1 MKKSKWMIGIC
12 AFLCIFSGCKVQ
24 YVPVEH
30 TEYVHTI
37 DSVYFRDTTIKYKV
51 EKEYVR
57 DYTGL
62 LDTLDLETSYA
73 SARAWLDTS
82 RAVLAGSIRN
92 KENVIN
98 IPVQVKEK
106 VTVRDSIVYKDV
118 PVPVEVV
125 KTVHP
130 KYEWALWVWGI
141 VALLLLGFLLYR
153 KIMPIFVGRRLL

>member
-1 MKKSKWMIGIC
+1 MLS
-12 AFLCIFSGCKVQ
+12 CKVQ
-24 YVPVEH
+24 YVPVKE
-30 TEYVHTI
+30 TEYVTVR
-37 DSVYFRDTTIKYKV
+37 DSVYFRDTTIQYKI

-62 LDTLDLETSYA
+62 LDTLEMETSYA
-73 SARAWLDTS
+73 SARAWVDTS

-106 VTVRDSIVYKDV
+106 VTVMDSIVYRDV

-125 KTVHP
+125 RTVHP
-130 KYEWALWVWGI
+130 KYEWALWSWGI
-141 VALLLLGFLLYR
+141 AALLGFALLAYC
-153 KIMPIFVGRRLL
+153 KIRRI

>member
-1 MKKSKWMIGIC
+1 MQIYKKISVLLL
-12 AFLCIFSGCKVQ
+12 FLVMLNSCKIIK
-24 YVPVEH
+24 YVPVKE

-73 SARAWLDTS
+73 SARAWVDTS

-92 KENVIN
+92 KENVID
-98 IPVQVKEK
+98 IPVSVKEK

-125 KTVHP
+125 RTVHP
-130 KYEWALWVWGI
+130 KYEGWLCGYV
-141 VALLLLGFLLYR
+141 VLTLLAFFAFLFW
-153 KIMPIFVGRRLL
+153 KFKK

>member
-1 MKKSKWMIGIC
+1 MRGRH
-12 AFLCIFSGCKVQ
+12 LIFILLGLLVLSCKVQ
-24 YVPVEH
+24 YVPVKE

-73 SARAWLDTS
+73 SARAWVDTS

-92 KENVIN
+92 KENVID
-98 IPVQVKEK
+98 IPLSVKEK

-125 KTVHP
+125 RTVHP
-130 KYEWALWVWGI
+130 KYEGWLWGYV
-141 VALLLLGFLLYR
+141 VLTLLAFFAFLFW
-153 KIMPIFVGRRLL
+153 KFKK

>member
-1 MKKSKWMIGIC
+1 MRGRH
-12 AFLCIFSGCKVQ
+12 LIFILLGLLVLSCKVQ
-24 YVPVEH
+24 YVPVKE
-30 TEYVHTI
+30 TEYVKVR
-37 DSVYFRDTTIKYKV
+37 DSVYFRDTTIQYKV

-82 RAVLAGSIRN
+82 RAMLSGEIRN
-92 KENVIN
+92 KENVID
-98 IPVQVKEK
+98 IPVSVKEK

-125 KTVHP
+125 RTVHP
-130 KYEWALWVWGI
+130 KYEGWLWGYV
-141 VALLLLGFLLYR
+141 VVTLLAFFAFLFW
-153 KIMPIFVGRRLL
+153 KFKK

>member
-1 MKKSKWMIGIC
+1 MLS
-12 AFLCIFSGCKVQ
+12 CKVQ
-24 YVPVEH
+24 YVPVKE
-30 TEYVHTI
+30 TEYVTVR
-37 DSVYFRDTTIKYKV
+37 DSVYFRDTTIQYKI

-62 LDTLDLETSYA
+62 LDTLEMETSYA
-73 SARAWLDTS
+73 SARAWVDTS

-106 VTVRDSIVYKDV
+106 VTVMDSIVYRDV

-125 KTVHP
+125 RTVHP
-130 KYEWALWVWGI
+130 KYEWALWTWGI
-141 VALLLLGFLLYR
+141 AALLGFALLAYC
-153 KIMPIFVGRRLL
+153 KIRRI

>member
-1 MKKSKWMIGIC
+1 MRGRH
-12 AFLCIFSGCKVQ
+12 LIFILLGLLVLSCKVQ
-24 YVPVEH
+24 YVPVKE

-37 DSVYFRDTTIKYKV
+37 DSVYFRDTTIQYKI

-62 LDTLDLETSYA
+62 MDTLDLETSYA

-92 KENVIN
+92 KENVID
-98 IPVQVKEK
+98 IPVSVKEK

-125 KTVHP
+125 RTVHP
-130 KYEWALWVWGI
+130 KYEWILWTWGI
-141 VALLLLGFLLYR
+141 VALLGFALLAYC
-153 KIMPIFVGRRLL
+153 KIKKV

>member
-1 MKKSKWMIGIC
+1 MHGRHLILALLG
-12 AFLCIFSGCKVQ
+12 LLVFSCKVQ
-24 YVPVEH
+24 YVPVKE
-30 TEYVHTI
+30 TEYVTVR
-37 DSVYFRDTTIKYKV
+37 DSVYFRDTTIQYQV

-92 KENVIN
+92 KENVID
-98 IPVQVKEK
+98 IPVSVKEK
-106 VTVRDSIVYKDV
+106 VTVRDSIVYRDV

-130 KYEWALWVWGI
+130 KYEWILWTWGI
-141 VALLLLGFLLYR
+141 VSLLGFALLAYC
-153 KIMPIFVGRRLL
+153 KIRRI

>member
-1 MKKSKWMIGIC
+1 LLVFF
-12 AFLCIFSGCKVQ
+12 AGCKVQ

-30 TEYVHTI
+30 TEYVTVR
-37 DSVYFRDTTIKYKV
+37 DSVYLRDTTIQYKI

-62 LDTLDLETSYA
+62 LDTLDMETSYA
-73 SARAWLDTS
+73 TARAWVDTS
-82 RAVLAGSIRN
+82 KAVLAGEIKN

-106 VTVRDSIVYKDV
+106 VTVRDSIVYQDR
-118 PVPVEVV
+118 PVPVEVI

-130 KYEWALWVWGI
+130 GYEKWLWGWLVFS
-141 VALLLLGFLLYR
+141 LLGLAL
-153 KIMPIFVGRRLL
+153 FVYFRFICRR

>member
-1 MKKSKWMIGIC
+1 MFSTL
-12 AFLCIFSGCKVQ
+12 FLLVFFAGCKVQ

-30 TEYVHTI
+30 TEYVTVR
-37 DSVYFRDTTIKYKV
+37 DSVYLRDTTIQYKI

-62 LDTLDLETSYA
+62 LDTLDMETSYA
-73 SARAWLDTS
+73 SARAWVDTS
-82 RAVLAGSIRN
+82 RATLSGEIKN

-106 VTVRDSIVYKDV
+106 VTVRDSIVYQDR

-125 KTVHP
+125 VTKT
-130 KYEWALWVWGI
+130 KYPAAFWW
-141 VALLLLGFLLYR
+141 LLGWCILSIGYIAVKAYFKMR
-153 KIMPIFVGRRLL
+153 ISK

>member
-1 MKKSKWMIGIC
+1 MSKGLLVFSTL
-12 AFLCIFSGCKVQ
+12 FLLVFFAGCKVQ

-30 TEYVHTI
+30 TEYVTVR
-37 DSVYFRDTTIKYKV
+37 DSVYLRDTTIQYKI

-62 LDTLDLETSYA
+62 LDTLDMETSYA
-73 SARAWLDTS
+73 SARAWVDTS
-82 RAVLAGSIRN
+82 RATLSGEIKN

-106 VTVRDSIVYKDV
+106 VTVRDSIVYQDR

-125 KTVHP
+125 VTKT
-130 KYEWALWVWGI
+130 KYPAAFWW
-141 VALLLLGFLLYR
+141 LLGWCILSIGYIAVKAYFKMR
-153 KIMPIFVGRRLL
+153 ISK

>member
-1 MKKSKWMIGIC
+1 MRGRHLVFILLGLLVLS
-12 AFLCIFSGCKVQ
+12 CKVQ
-24 YVPVEH
+24 YVPVKE
-30 TEYVHTI
+30 TEYVTVR
-37 DSVYFRDTTIKYKV
+37 DSVYFRDTTIQYKI

-62 LDTLDLETSYA
+62 LDTLEMETSYA
-73 SARAWLDTS
+73 SARAWVDTS

-125 KTVHP
+125 RTVHP
-130 KYEWALWVWGI
+130 KYEWALWLWGV
-141 VALLLLGFLLYR
+141 VALLGFALLAYC
-153 KIMPIFVGRRLL
+153 KIKRI

>member
-1 MKKSKWMIGIC
+1 MSKGLLVFSTL
-12 AFLCIFSGCKVQ
+12 FLLFFFAGCKVQ

-30 TEYVHTI
+30 TEYVTVR
-37 DSVYFRDTTIKYKV
+37 DSVYLKDTTIQYKI

-62 LDTLDLETSYA
+62 LDTLDMETSYA
-73 SARAWLDTS
+73 SARAWVDTS
-82 RAVLAGSIRN
+82 RATLSGEIKN

-106 VTVRDSIVYKDV
+106 VTVRDSIVYQDR
-118 PVPVEVV
+118 PVPVEVI

-130 KYEWALWVWGI
+130 GYEKWLWGWLVFS
-141 VALLLLGFLLYR
+141 LLGLAL
-153 KIMPIFVGRRLL
+153 FVYFRFICRR

>member
-1 MKKSKWMIGIC
+1 MSKGLLVFSTL
-12 AFLCIFSGCKVQ
+12 FLLVFFAGCKVQ

-30 TEYVHTI
+30 TEYVTVR
-37 DSVYFRDTTIKYKV
+37 DSVYLRDTTIQYKI

-62 LDTLDLETSYA
+62 LDTLDMETSYA
-73 SARAWLDTS
+73 TARAWVDTS
-82 RAVLAGSIRN
+82 KAVLAGEIKN

-106 VTVRDSIVYKDV
+106 VTVRDSIVYQDR
-118 PVPVEVV
+118 PVPVEVI

-130 KYEWALWVWGI
+130 GYEKWLWGWLVLSVVGLGVFVYLWGK
-141 VALLLLGFLLYR
+141 R
-153 KIMPIFVGRRLL
+153 KHIW

>member
-1 MKKSKWMIGIC
+1 MSKGLLVFSTL
-12 AFLCIFSGCKVQ
+12 FLLVFFAGCKVQ

-37 DSVYFRDTTIKYKV
+37 DSVYFRDTTIQYKI

-62 LDTLDLETSYA
+62 LDTLDMETSYA
-73 SARAWLDTS
+73 SARAWVDTS
-82 RAVLAGSIRN
+82 KATLSGEIRN

-98 IPVQVKEK
+98 IPVSVKEK
-106 VTVRDSIVYKDV
+106 VTVRDSIVYQDR
-118 PVPVEVV
+118 PVPVEVI

-130 KYEWALWVWGI
+130 GYEKYLWGWLVLSVVGLGVFVYLWGKHKHI
-141 VALLLLGFLLYR
+141 W
-153 KIMPIFVGRRLL
+153 